1 MRIPNWFKEL
11 QLLDVDYSKGIYSR
25 GEYLSRRAYL
35 RELAEGR
42 VKLGDVYIEPII
54 LEEGHEEQDACTQ

>member
-11 QLLDVDYSKGIYSR
+11 QLLDVDYSKGIYPR

-35 RELAEGR
+35 QELAEGR

-54 LEEGHEEQDACTQ
+54 LEEE